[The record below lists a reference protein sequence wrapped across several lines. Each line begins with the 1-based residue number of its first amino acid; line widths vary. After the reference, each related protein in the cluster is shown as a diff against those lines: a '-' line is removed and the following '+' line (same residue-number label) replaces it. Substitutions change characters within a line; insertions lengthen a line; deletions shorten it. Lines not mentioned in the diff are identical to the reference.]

1 MSKQI
6 LSALMFGHNR
16 VRTLDEQPSLP
27 FTLPDCGN
35 THWNR
40 RPPTDGKRDIEENGC
55 ETFGLCDAYMVHR
68 PHVCGPGPEFLIGGH
83 ECENSIGAMDYLGHV
98 APVHA
103 DPRTIEQTQY
113 RLAIASRIRI
123 QEEPGSILD
132 GR

>member
-40 RPPTDGKRDIEENGC
+40 SPPTNGKRDIEENGC
-55 ETFGLCDAYMVHR
+55 EPFGLCDAYMVHR
-68 PHVCGPGPEFLIGGH
+68 PDVCGPSRRTRVSCKKGSPLASEVCSGS
-83 ECENSIGAMDYLGHV
+83 SIVTRQQD
-98 APVHA
+98 
-103 DPRTIEQTQY
+103 
-113 RLAIASRIRI
+113 
-123 QEEPGSILD
+123 
-132 GR
+132 